1 MNDNASIKGSI
12 FNLKSKSMEFKSFT
26 PRITDY
32 ELLEG
37 IGKQKIWQFMKKPR
51 NIGGVDDVSYLY
63 LAKYKHS
70 QELIG
75 LKYTDLSLSPDY
87 EFIEELTV
95 RKIR

>member
-37 IGKQKIWQFMKKPR
+37 IGKQKIWQFMKKPV
-51 NIGGVDDVSYLY
+51 IKVVWMMF
-63 LAKYKHS
+63 H
-70 QELIG
+70 I
-75 LKYTDLSLSPDY
+75 YTLQSTN
-87 EFIEELTV
+87 TV
-95 RKIR
+95 KS